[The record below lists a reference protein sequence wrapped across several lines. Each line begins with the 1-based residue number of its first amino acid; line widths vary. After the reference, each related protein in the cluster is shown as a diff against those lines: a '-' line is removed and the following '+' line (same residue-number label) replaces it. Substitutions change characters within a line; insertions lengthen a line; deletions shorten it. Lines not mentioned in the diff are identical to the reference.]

1 MFPQL
6 GAPIAL
12 ALSSATFLVTGL
24 TLGNTDQSFLDYGW
38 RVPFLISIVLLGAG
52 LYVRLQIAET
62 PVFRRAQGQQQ
73 LATRAPLREA
83 LTYAPRQILL
93 SAGTLTTMFA
103 LFYIGTTYL
112 TSYGTSPKGA
122 GLSRA
127 FVLSIGIGAGIAMAA
142 GVIAS
147 SVAADRLGRRAV
159 VVLCCAGA
167 VVWSLLL
174 FPLLS
179 IHSPTAFGISVIVT
193 LALMGLA
200 YGPVGALLPETFP
213 THFRYTGAG
222 TSYNMA
228 GIAGGAIPPLI
239 AAPLAAA
246 FGSFSIG
253 IMLCAISL
261 VSRKL
266 VDFCFNPPN
275 FGKDCVG
282 IGSPGKRCTVG
293 VPVGDIVP
301 DRGDE
306 LFDRAECAS
315 AYRLASD
322 QAEPDL
328 DLVDPRRPDRCAM
341 KSDVRIVGQPVAH
354 LGREVRAQV
363 VHHNVNLAVNV
374 RGGDRLHECQKLLGS
389 TPRVAFSGDFTRRNI
404 QRSEQIDGAMPDVVV
419 CPLFGLAERHGEQR
433 LSTVQ
438 CLHSGLLVHAQH
450 DRSRRRRQVQ
460 AHDVSDL
467 LSEVWI
473 PRQFERVLPMR
484 L

>member
-1 MFPQL
+1 MALASCVGTTIEFYDFFIYGTAAALVFPKVFFPALGSTAGSVASFATFAVAFVARPVGAMIFGHYGDRYGRKQTLIATLLLMGSATVLIGLLPGAATIGIAAPILLVVLRFGQGLAVGGEWAGATLLAAEYAPPGRRGWYAMFPQL

-246 FGSFSIG
+246 LGSFSIG
-253 IMLCAISL
+253 IMLCALSL
-261 VSRKL
+261 LSLLCAKAL
-266 VDFCFNPPN
+266 VET
-275 FGKDCVG
+275 KD
-282 IGSPGKRCTVG
+282 
-293 VPVGDIVP
+293 
-301 DRGDE
+301 
-306 LFDRAECAS
+306 
-315 AYRLASD
+315 
-322 QAEPDL
+322 
-328 DLVDPRRPDRCAM
+328 
-341 KSDVRIVGQPVAH
+341 
-354 LGREVRAQV
+354 
-363 VHHNVNLAVNV
+363 
-374 RGGDRLHECQKLLGS
+374 
-389 TPRVAFSGDFTRRNI
+389 
-404 QRSEQIDGAMPDVVV
+404 
-419 CPLFGLAERHGEQR
+419 
-433 LSTVQ
+433 
-438 CLHSGLLVHAQH
+438 
-450 DRSRRRRQVQ
+450 
-460 AHDVSDL
+460 SDL
-467 LSEVWI
+467 L
-473 PRQFERVLPMR
+473 VLPPSVSAR
-484 L
+484 Y

>member
-38 RVPFLISIVLLGAG
+38 RVPFLVSVVLLGAG
-52 LYVRLQIAET
+52 LYVRLKIAET
-62 PVFRRAQGQQQ
+62 PVFRQAQGQQQ

-83 LTYAPRQILL
+83 FTQAPRQILL
-93 SAGTLTTMFA
+93 AAGTMTMIFA

-122 GLSRA
+122 GLSRTL
-127 FVLSIGIGAGIAMAA
+127 VLSIGIGAGIAMAA

-147 SVAADRLGRRAV
+147 AIAADRVGRRAV
-159 VVLCCAGA
+159 VVLCCGAA

-179 IHSPTAFGISVIVT
+179 LHSPTAFGISVIVT

-222 TSYNMA
+222 TSYNIA

-253 IMLCAISL
+253 IMLCALSL
-261 VSRKL
+261 LSLLCATAL
-266 VDFCFNPPN
+266 VET
-275 FGKDCVG
+275 KDQ
-282 IGSPGKRCTVG
+282 
-293 VPVGDIVP
+293 D
-301 DRGDE
+301 
-306 LFDRAECAS
+306 
-315 AYRLASD
+315 
-322 QAEPDL
+322 
-328 DLVDPRRPDRCAM
+328 
-341 KSDVRIVGQPVAH
+341 
-354 LGREVRAQV
+354 
-363 VHHNVNLAVNV
+363 
-374 RGGDRLHECQKLLGS
+374 
-389 TPRVAFSGDFTRRNI
+389 
-404 QRSEQIDGAMPDVVV
+404 
-419 CPLFGLAERHGEQR
+419 
-433 LSTVQ
+433 
-438 CLHSGLLVHAQH
+438 LLVLQPSISA
-450 DRSRRRRQVQ
+450 RY
-460 AHDVSDL
+460 
-467 LSEVWI
+467 
-473 PRQFERVLPMR
+473 
-484 L
+484 

>member
-1 MFPQL
+1 MGAKRMNDPSVIPKMRRVALASCVGTTIEFYDFFIYGTAAALVFPKVFFPALGSTAGSVASFATFAVAFVARPIGAMIFGHYGDRYGRKQTLIVTLLLMGSATVLIGLLPGAATIGIAAPILLVVLRFGQGLAVGGEWAGATLLAVEYAPPGRRGWYAMFPQL
-6 GAPIAL
+6 GSSIAL
-12 ALSSATFLVTGL
+12 TLSSTTFLVTGL

-62 PVFRRAQGQQQ
+62 PVFRQAQGQQQ
-73 LATRAPLREA
+73 LATHAPLREA
-83 LTYAPRQILL
+83 LTQAPRQILL
-93 SAGTLTTMFA
+93 SAGTLTTLFA

-112 TSYGTSPKGA
+112 TSYGTSPQGT

-127 FVLSIGIGAGIAMAA
+127 LVLAIGIGAGIAMAA

-159 VVLCCAGA
+159 VVLCCGGA

-222 TSYNMA
+222 ISYNMA

-253 IMLCAISL
+253 IMLCGLSL
-261 VSRKL
+261 LSVLCARAL
-266 VDFCFNPPN
+266 VET
-275 FGKDCVG
+275 KD
-282 IGSPGKRCTVG
+282 R
-293 VPVGDIVP
+293 D
-301 DRGDE
+301 
-306 LFDRAECAS
+306 
-315 AYRLASD
+315 
-322 QAEPDL
+322 
-328 DLVDPRRPDRCAM
+328 
-341 KSDVRIVGQPVAH
+341 
-354 LGREVRAQV
+354 
-363 VHHNVNLAVNV
+363 
-374 RGGDRLHECQKLLGS
+374 
-389 TPRVAFSGDFTRRNI
+389 
-404 QRSEQIDGAMPDVVV
+404 
-419 CPLFGLAERHGEQR
+419 
-433 LSTVQ
+433 
-438 CLHSGLLVHAQH
+438 LLVGHPG
-450 DRSRRRRQVQ
+450 
-460 AHDVSDL
+460 VSA
-467 LSEVWI
+467 
-473 PRQFERVLPMR
+473 RY
-484 L
+484 

>member
-1 MFPQL
+1 MRRVALASCVGTTIEFYDFFIYGTAAALVFPKVFFPALGSTAGSVASFATFAVAFVARPVGAMIFGHYGDRYGRKQTLIATLLLMGSATVLIGLLPGAATIGIAAPILLVVLRFGQGLAVGGEWAGATLLAAEYAPPGRRGWYAMFPQL

-38 RVPFLISIVLLGAG
+38 RGPFLISIVLLAAG

-127 FVLSIGIGAGIAMAA
+127 FVLSIGIGAGITMAA

-179 IHSPTAFGISVIVT
+179 IHSPTAFGISMIVT

-246 FGSFSIG
+246 FGSLSIG
-253 IMLCAISL
+253 IMLCALSL
-261 VSRKL
+261 LSLLCAKAL
-266 VDFCFNPPN
+266 VET
-275 FGKDCVG
+275 KD
-282 IGSPGKRCTVG
+282 
-293 VPVGDIVP
+293 
-301 DRGDE
+301 
-306 LFDRAECAS
+306 
-315 AYRLASD
+315 
-322 QAEPDL
+322 
-328 DLVDPRRPDRCAM
+328 
-341 KSDVRIVGQPVAH
+341 
-354 LGREVRAQV
+354 
-363 VHHNVNLAVNV
+363 
-374 RGGDRLHECQKLLGS
+374 
-389 TPRVAFSGDFTRRNI
+389 
-404 QRSEQIDGAMPDVVV
+404 
-419 CPLFGLAERHGEQR
+419 
-433 LSTVQ
+433 
-438 CLHSGLLVHAQH
+438 
-450 DRSRRRRQVQ
+450 
-460 AHDVSDL
+460 SDL
-467 LSEVWI
+467 L
-473 PRQFERVLPMR
+473 VLPPSVSAR
-484 L
+484 Y

>member
-1 MFPQL
+1 MGAKRMNDPSVIPRMRRVALASCVGTTIEFYDFFIYGTAAALVFPKVFFPALGSTAGSVASFATFAVAFVARPVGAMIFGHYGDRYGRKQTLIATLLLMGSATVLIGLLPGAATIGIAAPILLVVLRFGQGLAVGGEWAGATLLAAEYAPPGRRGWYAIFPQL

-38 RVPFLISIVLLGAG
+38 RGPFLISIVLLAAG

-62 PVFRRAQGQQQ
+62 PVFRRAQGQQ

-127 FVLSIGIGAGIAMAA
+127 FVLSIGIGAGITMAA

-253 IMLCAISL
+253 IMLCALSL
-261 VSRKL
+261 LSLLCAKAL
-266 VDFCFNPPN
+266 VET
-275 FGKDCVG
+275 KD
-282 IGSPGKRCTVG
+282 
-293 VPVGDIVP
+293 
-301 DRGDE
+301 
-306 LFDRAECAS
+306 
-315 AYRLASD
+315 
-322 QAEPDL
+322 
-328 DLVDPRRPDRCAM
+328 
-341 KSDVRIVGQPVAH
+341 
-354 LGREVRAQV
+354 
-363 VHHNVNLAVNV
+363 
-374 RGGDRLHECQKLLGS
+374 
-389 TPRVAFSGDFTRRNI
+389 
-404 QRSEQIDGAMPDVVV
+404 
-419 CPLFGLAERHGEQR
+419 
-433 LSTVQ
+433 
-438 CLHSGLLVHAQH
+438 
-450 DRSRRRRQVQ
+450 
-460 AHDVSDL
+460 SDL
-467 LSEVWI
+467 L
-473 PRQFERVLPMR
+473 VLPPSVSAR
-484 L
+484 Y

>member
-1 MFPQL
+1 VVLRFGQGLAVGGEWAGATLLAAEYAPPGRRGWYAMFPQL

-38 RVPFLISIVLLGAG
+38 RGPFLISIVLLAAG

-83 LTYAPRQILL
+83 LTNAPRQILL

-127 FVLSIGIGAGIAMAA
+127 FVLSIGIGAGITMAA

-246 FGSFSIG
+246 FGSLSIG
-253 IMLCAISL
+253 IMLCALSL
-261 VSRKL
+261 LSLLCAKAL
-266 VDFCFNPPN
+266 VET
-275 FGKDCVG
+275 KD
-282 IGSPGKRCTVG
+282 
-293 VPVGDIVP
+293 
-301 DRGDE
+301 
-306 LFDRAECAS
+306 
-315 AYRLASD
+315 
-322 QAEPDL
+322 
-328 DLVDPRRPDRCAM
+328 
-341 KSDVRIVGQPVAH
+341 
-354 LGREVRAQV
+354 
-363 VHHNVNLAVNV
+363 
-374 RGGDRLHECQKLLGS
+374 
-389 TPRVAFSGDFTRRNI
+389 
-404 QRSEQIDGAMPDVVV
+404 
-419 CPLFGLAERHGEQR
+419 
-433 LSTVQ
+433 
-438 CLHSGLLVHAQH
+438 
-450 DRSRRRRQVQ
+450 
-460 AHDVSDL
+460 SDL
-467 LSEVWI
+467 L
-473 PRQFERVLPMR
+473 VLPPSVSAR
-484 L
+484 Y